1 VNVTEPYEEDDEEEG
16 DELTK
21 KTARLLMRSDGVW
34 RVILNSP
41 VFKGMKAGDAS
52 GEEPSGKQV
61 HLAGIENGRTVPFL
75 LRVRSPTYFYSRFS
89 RFSGCESMLTY
100 LT

>member
-1 VNVTEPYEEDDEEEG
+1 
-16 DELTK
+16 
-21 KTARLLMRSDGVW
+21 MRSDGVW

-52 GEEPSGKQV
+52 GKEPTDKQV

-75 LRVRSPTYFYSRFS
+75 LRTGKIELARELYHTIQDLQP
-89 RFSGCESMLTY
+89 Y
-100 LT
+100 L